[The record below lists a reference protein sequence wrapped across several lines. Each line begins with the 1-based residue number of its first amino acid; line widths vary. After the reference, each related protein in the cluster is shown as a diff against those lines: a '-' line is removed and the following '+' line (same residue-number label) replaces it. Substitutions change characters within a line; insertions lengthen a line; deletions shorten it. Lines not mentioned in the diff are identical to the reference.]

1 MAKNKHSSF
10 SKYKFRALKTYAS
23 NEWLAESK
31 KKYRKVFDKSEVS
44 IIYAEL
50 SFFNKLFDQEDWE
63 TEITLKVFR
72 SPDIRD
78 RSSAPSAS
86 SQQIFEDVI
95 IPIHVSKD
103 QHEVYI
109 REGLGD
115 DKSGNSWPEGTFYWE
130 AYLDGDYLASEKFY
144 IYDIGQVSP
153 KDNPYFNLKSV
164 RLYEGPKKNVA
175 REERIYFSDF
185 YFQDTR
191 FIWIEFLCENLLRRP
206 WIAEITF
213 NFYNSTRQLKGQTVE
228 LIHIKRKQKMVEST
242 WGWGS
247 DYRGTWFPD
256 LYTVEIVFM
265 DTLIAVLPFTVGHHF
280 LEGVPPLLKPNVN
293 DIKPLLPPF
302 PEVDGLSIEEVLKDL
317 DNLVGLKEIKERI
330 KEYAQ
335 YLKFLKLRK
344 EKGLEENF
352 PIQLHALF
360 TGNPGTGKTTVAR
373 MLGKIYKK
381 LGLLSKGH
389 VHEVDRADIVGEYI
403 GQTAPKVRAAIE
415 KARGGILFID
425 EAYALARTEEDQKD
439 YGREVIEMLV
449 KEMSD
454 GEGDLAII
462 VAGYP
467 REMETFMGSN
477 PGLHSR
483 FKLHVNF
490 PDYSPEELSEIAVRG
505 AKERSVWLTE
515 EAQVFLEKKLTEAYR
530 NRDRNFGHARYVL
543 SLVEEAKLHLGLRIM
558 QSQNP
563 EEMEPNQLSCIDLM
577 DIQAVF
583 KGQESPTIQFPLDE
597 ALLKVSLEE
606 LHSLIGL
613 EEVKKEISEL
623 VQLVK
628 FYRDSGK
635 DVLNSFSLHTV
646 FSGNPGTGKTTV
658 ARILGSIYKALGI
671 LERGNVYECDRQQL
685 VAGFSGQ
692 TAEKADQLIQ
702 KARGSVLFI
711 DEAYTLIQGA
721 QDSFGHEA
729 VEILLKR
736 MEDYR
741 GELIVV
747 VAGYPDRMQAFLKS
761 NPGLQSRF
769 DRRLEFE
776 DYSPEQLLKIA
787 ENMLEDSGLRVTSG
801 AIKKLSAYFK
811 YLYKNKSQVFGNAR
825 AVRKI
830 ITKAINNQHLRLAA
844 IPTEK
849 RTKKMLETLTAKDVE
864 EFRPGND
871 DLMEDHSGS
880 RIGF

>member
-1 MAKNKHSSF
+1 
-10 SKYKFRALKTYAS
+10 
-23 NEWLAESK
+23 
-31 KKYRKVFDKSEVS
+31 
-44 IIYAEL
+44 
-50 SFFNKLFDQEDWE
+50 
-63 TEITLKVFR
+63 
-72 SPDIRD
+72 
-78 RSSAPSAS
+78 
-86 SQQIFEDVI
+86 
-95 IPIHVSKD
+95 
-103 QHEVYI
+103 
-109 REGLGD
+109 
-115 DKSGNSWPEGTFYWE
+115 
-130 AYLDGDYLASEKFY
+130 
-144 IYDIGQVSP
+144 
-153 KDNPYFNLKSV
+153 
-164 RLYEGPKKNVA
+164 
-175 REERIYFSDF
+175 
-185 YFQDTR
+185 
-191 FIWIEFLCENLLRRP
+191 
-206 WIAEITF
+206 
-213 NFYNSTRQLKGQTVE
+213 
-228 LIHIKRKQKMVEST
+228 
-242 WGWGS
+242 
-247 DYRGTWFPD
+247 
-256 LYTVEIVFM
+256 
-265 DTLIAVLPFTVGHHF
+265 
-280 LEGVPPLLKPNVN
+280 
-293 DIKPLLPPF
+293 
-302 PEVDGLSIEEVLKDL
+302 
-317 DNLVGLKEIKERI
+317 
-330 KEYAQ
+330 
-335 YLKFLKLRK
+335 
-344 EKGLEENF
+344 
-352 PIQLHALF
+352 
-360 TGNPGTGKTTVAR
+360 
-373 MLGKIYKK
+373 
-381 LGLLSKGH
+381 
-389 VHEVDRADIVGEYI
+389 
-403 GQTAPKVRAAIE
+403 
-415 KARGGILFID
+415 
-425 EAYALARTEEDQKD
+425 
-439 YGREVIEMLV
+439 MLV

-477 PGLHSR
+477 PGLQSR

-515 EAQVFLEKKLTEAYR
+515 EAQSLLAKKLTEAYR

-543 SLVEEAKLHLGLRIM
+543 SLVDEAKLHLGLRIM

-563 EEMEPNQLSCIDLM
+563 EEMEPKQLSCIDLA

-583 KGQESPTIQFPLDE
+583 RGQESPSIQFPLDE
-597 ALLKVSLEE
+597 ALLASSLEE

-613 EEVKKEISEL
+613 GQVKKEIGEL

-787 ENMLEDSGLRVTSG
+787 ENMLEDSDLKVTAG
-801 AIKKLSAYFK
+801 AMKKLSAYFQ

-830 ITKAINNQHLRLAA
+830 IAKAINNQHLRLAA
-844 IPTEK
+844 ISAEK

-871 DLMEDHSGS
+871 GLMEDHSGS

>member
-1 MAKNKHSSF
+1 MAKNKSSSF

-31 KKYRKVFDKSEVS
+31 KKYRKVFDQSEVS
-44 IIYAEL
+44 VIYAEL
-50 SFFNKLFDQEDWE
+50 SFYNKRFDQEDWE
-63 TEITLKVFR
+63 TEITLKVFK

-78 RSSAPSAS
+78 KGAAPSAS
-86 SQQIFEDVI
+86 SQQIFEDLILPV
-95 IPIHVSKD
+95 HVSKD

-130 AYLDGDYLASEKFY
+130 AYLDGEYLASEKFY
-144 IYDIGQVSP
+144 IYDVGRVNP
-153 KDNPYFNLKSV
+153 LDNPYFELNSV
-164 RLYEGPKKNVA
+164 KLYEGPKKNVPK
-175 REERIYFSDF
+175 EERIYFSDF
-185 YFQDTR
+185 FFQDTR
-191 FIWIEFLCENLLRRP
+191 FIWIEFISENNLARP

-228 LIHIKRKQKMVEST
+228 LIHVKRKQKVIEST

-256 LYTVEIVFM
+256 NYTVEIVFM
-265 DTLIAVLPFTVGHHF
+265 DTLIAVLPFRVGNHF
-280 LEGVPPLLKPNVN
+280 LEGIPPLLKPNAN
-293 DIKPLLPPF
+293 DILPLLPPI
-302 PEVDGLSIEEVLKDL
+302 PDVEKLSIEEVLHDL
-317 DNLVGLKEIKERI
+317 DSLVGLEEIKSRI

-344 EKGLEENF
+344 EKGLEEHF
-352 PIQLHALF
+352 PLQLHALF

-403 GQTAPKVRAAIE
+403 GQTAPKVRTAIE

-425 EAYALARTEEDQKD
+425 EAYSLARSEEDQKD

-467 REMETFMGSN
+467 REMDIFMKSN
-477 PGLHSR
+477 PGLQSR
-483 FKLHVNF
+483 FKLHMNF
-490 PDYSPEELSEIAVRG
+490 PDYSPEELSEIAIRG
-505 AKERSVWLTE
+505 AKERNVWLTNE
-515 EAQVFLEKKLTEAYR
+515 SKTYLSQKLTEAYR
-530 NRDRNFGHARYVL
+530 SRDRSFGHARYVL
-543 SLVEEAKLHLGLRIM
+543 SIVEEAKLHLGLRIM
-558 QSQNP
+558 RSHKP
-563 EEMEPNQLSCIDLM
+563 EEKDPEQLSCIQIKDM
-577 DIQAVF
+577 KAVF
-583 KGQESPTIQFPLDE
+583 RAQESPSIQFPLDE
-597 ALLKVSLEE
+597 ELLVQSMNELNALV
-606 LHSLIGL
+606 GL
-613 EEVKKEISEL
+613 EEVKNSIKEL

-628 FYRDSGK
+628 FYRESGK

-671 LERGNVYECDRQQL
+671 LERGNVFECDRQQL
-685 VAGFSGQ
+685 VAGYSGQ
-692 TAEKADQLIQ
+692 TASKTDLLIE

-711 DEAYTLIQGA
+711 DEAYTLIQGP
-721 QDSFGHEA
+721 QDNFGHEA

-747 VAGYPDRMQAFLKS
+747 AAGYPDRMQTFLKS

-776 DYSPEQLLKIA
+776 DYQPEQLLLIA
-787 ENMLEDSGLRVTSG
+787 KNMLEESNLSPTSG
-801 AIKKLSAYFK
+801 ATKKLSEYFQ
-811 YLYKNKSQVFGNAR
+811 YIYKNKSQTFGNAR

-830 ITKAINNQHLRLAA
+830 IAKAINNQHLRLSAVD
-844 IPTEK
+844 PSK
-849 RTKKMLETLTAKDVE
+849 RTKKMLGTLTAKDVE
-864 EFRPGND
+864 EFKPGRDN
-871 DLMEDHSGS
+871 LLEDHSGS